1 MRSLWRMGRVLALA
15 STMVLVLGAS
25 VSAAT
30 AAQTT
35 TPVERPSV
43 ATVKR
48 GLVRFWDTDQENSVD
63 KITLVFRSVKL
74 PPTRRS
80 IPATDVV
87 EGDWVTPVTA
97 VFDQRTVRTS
107 TDILNGGA
115 TIRSCY
121 VYRVSFVG
129 IFWKGDLGWAFKNR
143 STKTKQVSSRY
154 RC

>member
-1 MRSLWRMGRVLALA
+1 MRLLCNAWRVLALA
-15 STMVLVLGAS
+15 STMVLVLGVS

-30 AAQTT
+30 AAQSTAT
-35 TPVERPSV
+35 VERPSV

-48 GLVRFWDTDQENSVD
+48 GLTRFWDTDQENSVD

-74 PPTRRS
+74 HSTRRS
-80 IPATDVV
+80 IPTTDFV

-115 TIRSCY
+115 TIKSCY
-121 VYRVSFVG
+121 VSFVG
-129 IFWKGDLGWAFKNR
+129 IFWKGDFGWAFKNR
-143 STKTKQVSSRY
+143 NTKTKQVSSIY

>member
-1 MRSLWRMGRVLALA
+1 MGRVLALA
-15 STMVLVLGAS
+15 STMVLVLGVS

-30 AAQTT
+30 AAQATT
-35 TPVERPSV
+35 TVERPSV

-74 PPTRRS
+74 LPTRRS

-87 EGDWVTPVTA
+87 EGDWVTA

-143 STKTKQVSSRY
+143 NTKTKLVSSRY

>member
-1 MRSLWRMGRVLALA
+1 MRVLCGTRRVLALA
-15 STMVLVLGAS
+15 SAIVLVLAAS
-25 VSAAT
+25 VSTAT
-30 AAQTT
+30 AARSATAA
-35 TPVERPSV
+35 ERPSV
-43 ATVKR
+43 TTVKR
-48 GLVRFWDTDQENSVD
+48 GLARFWDTDQENTVD

-74 PPTRRS
+74 LPTRRS
-80 IPATDVV
+80 IPTRDFV

-115 TIRSCY
+115 TIRSCF

-129 IFWKGDLGWAFKNR
+129 IFWKGDFGWAFKNR
-143 STKTKQVSSRY
+143 DTKTRQVSSAY